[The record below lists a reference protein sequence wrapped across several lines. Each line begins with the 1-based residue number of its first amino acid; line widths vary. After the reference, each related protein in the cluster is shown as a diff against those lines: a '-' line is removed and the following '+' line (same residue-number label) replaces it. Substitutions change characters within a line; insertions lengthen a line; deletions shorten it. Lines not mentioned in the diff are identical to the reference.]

1 MGTTRKTITLTDQQD
16 EWIKARIAS
25 GDFTNDSEYI
35 RDLIRGQLVKEQ
47 WDRNEQVVGAITLV
61 YDHHVPGLSEKLTH
75 LQHHKHANILATT
88 HVHMD
93 SHICAEVILVTI
105 EKGGHVWP
113 GGKNLLPRF
122 VVGKDVGGVDANDMI
137 WEFFSRHSLP

>member
-1 MGTTRKTITLTDQQD
+1 MSDLERLSFSIEKPLLDRLNRLIKTGGY
-16 EWIKARIAS
+16 ANR
-25 GDFTNDSEYI
+25 SEYI

-61 YDHHVPGLSEKLTH
+61 YDHHVPGLAEKLTH

-93 SHICAEVILVTI
+93 SHICAEVILV
-105 EKGGHVWP
+105 KGKAGQVRQIAD
-113 GGKNLLPRF
+113 LLRKP
-122 VVGKDVGGVDANDMI
+122 KGVL
-137 WEFFSRHSLP
+137 HSELSMSSTGRKLA

>member
-1 MGTTRKTITLTDQQD
+1 MSDLERLSFSIEKPLLDRLNRLVEAGGYANR
-16 EWIKARIAS
+16 
-25 GDFTNDSEYI
+25 SEYI

-93 SHICAEVILVTI
+93 SHICAEVILV
-105 EKGGHVWP
+105 KGKA
-113 GGKNLLPRF
+113 GKVQQIAGLLRKP
-122 VVGKDVGGVDANDMI
+122 KGVL
-137 WEFFSRHSLP
+137 HSELSMSSTGRKLA